1 MSRNG
6 CAVVVHRLKQA
17 TGTSSDAALAK
28 VLDISPQ
35 TLSSWKSRDR
45 IPYALCVDLAL
56 RKGVSLDWLLLGE
69 GGPLRVTSRAMPEP
83 DEDGHSRLIDRL
95 LALSPS
101 DLQTVALI
109 IEDKHRIRHLEQCLA
124 ELKNPPAVAG

>member
-35 TLSSWKSRDR
+35 TLSSWKSRDKV
-45 IPYALCVDLAL
+45 PYALCVDLAL
-56 RKGVSLDWLLLGE
+56 REGVSLDWLLLGE
-69 GGPLRVTSRAMPEP
+69 GGPLRVPSRAISGS
-83 DEDGHSRLIDRL
+83 DEGGRTRLIERL

-109 IEDKHRIRHLEQCLA
+109 VEDKHRIHHLEQCLA

>member
-6 CAVVVHRLKQA
+6 CAVVMRRLKQA
-17 TGTSSDAALAK
+17 TGASSDAALAK
-28 VLDISPQ
+28 ALDISPQ

-45 IPYALCVDLAL
+45 VPYALCVDLAL
-56 RKGVSLDWLLLGE
+56 REGVSLDWLLLGE
-69 GGPLRVTSRAMPEP
+69 GDPLRATSAALPDP
-83 DEDGHSRLIDRL
+83 DENWHARLIDRL

-109 IEDKHRIRHLEQCLA
+109 VEDKHRIRQLEQCLA
-124 ELKNPPAVAG
+124 ELKNAPAVAG

>member
-6 CAVVVHRLKQA
+6 CAVVVRRLKQA
-17 TGTSSDAALAK
+17 TGASSDSALAK
-28 VLDISPQ
+28 ALDVSPQ

-45 IPYALCVDLAL
+45 VPYALCVELAL
-56 RKGVSLDWLLLGE
+56 REGVSLDWLLLGE
-69 GGPLRVTSRAMPEP
+69 GDPLRAASAAMPDL
-83 DEDGHSRLIDRL
+83 DENWHAHLIDRL

-109 IEDKHRIRHLEQCLA
+109 VEDKHRIRQLEQCLA
-124 ELKNPPAVAG
+124 ELKNAPAVAG